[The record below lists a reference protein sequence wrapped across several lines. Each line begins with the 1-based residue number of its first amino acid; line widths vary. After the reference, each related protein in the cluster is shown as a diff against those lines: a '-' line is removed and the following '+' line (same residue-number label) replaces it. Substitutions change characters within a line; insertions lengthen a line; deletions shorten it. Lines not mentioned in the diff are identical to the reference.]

1 MADNHDVP
9 ARSYGC
15 SYGCGN
21 PYDYVLVDVQ
31 GSETL
36 LLCVPCFIRTAMEM
50 VDAFVKRGDPEIEV
64 RIAEGAVSD
73 QAPMNGR
80 QVAKRGHE
88 APGDTD
94 NEDAIETFESYVLDD
109 EAAEILGS

>member
-1 MADNHDVP
+1 MTEQPDVP

-50 VDAFVKRGDPEIEV
+50 VDAFMKRGDPEIEARV
-64 RIAEGAVSD
+64 AQGAVSE

-88 APGDTD
+88 APGDAD
-94 NEDAIETFESYVLDD
+94 DADAIETFESYVLDD
-109 EAAEILGS
+109 EAAETLGL